1 MPTYEYE
8 CRHCGHH
15 FELKQGF
22 HDKPQADCPEC
33 KKKAKRV
40 FHPSPIIFKG
50 SGFYVTDHR
59 KSSDP
64 STSKNATESGKGK
77 PESGKRESESGKRES
92 ESGKRES
99 ESNKRESESGKAK
112 PETKKSIE

>member
-8 CRHCGHH
+8 CIHCGHR

-22 HDKPQADCPEC
+22 HDKPQADCPQC

-40 FHPSPIIFKG
+40 FHPAPIIFKG

-59 KSSDP
+59 KSG
-64 STSKNATESGKGK
+64 ESSAGKSAPETPK
-77 PESGKRESESGKRES
+77 PKT
-92 ESGKRES
+92 
-99 ESNKRESESGKAK
+99 
-112 PETKKSIE
+112 ETKKDKD

>member
-1 MPTYEYE
+1 MPIYEYE

-33 KKKAKRV
+33 SKKAKRV

-59 KSSDP
+59 KVSDSSA
-64 STSKNATESGKGK
+64 SKTAPESGKGK
-77 PESGKRESESGKRES
+77 PESGKTKPDSS
-92 ESGKRES
+92 
-99 ESNKRESESGKAK
+99 KAK
-112 PETKKSIE
+112 SEPKKSTE